1 MKKRIVYLFLLLFAQ
16 GIKAQDAN
24 SLLWEISGNGLKS
37 PSWLFGTYHLIT
49 SSFIDSFPLILNK
62 LDSSKLVAGEIIMDV
77 EASGKVAR
85 AVIMKDSTLPQLMSK
100 SDYELTAAYLREI
113 NGMNLALFDKMK
125 PVVISTFIYSAL
137 LPKIN
142 PGEAMDI
149 YFQDLA
155 RKKSKKL
162 IGLESIDDQI
172 SVLFEGVS
180 LKRQADM
187 LVKLV
192 KEKDKGKEA
201 TYKLND
207 CYRRQ
212 DLNCLASGLDTD
224 TGFDASEMEHLLYQ
238 RNRNWMKIL
247 PGLLREQSCFIA
259 VGAGHLPGDKGLLE
273 LLRKQGYT
281 VTPLLLSH

>member
-1 MKKRIVYLFLLLFAQ
+1 MLLAQ
-16 GIKAQDAN
+16 GLNAQNTN

-37 PSWLFGTYHLIT
+37 PSCLFGTYHLIT
-49 SSFIDSFPLILNK
+49 SSFIDSFPIILNK
-62 LDSSKLVAGEIIMDV
+62 LDSSKLVAGEIIMD
-77 EASGKVAR
+77 ADARGKVAK
-85 AVIMKDSTLPQLMSK
+85 AAIMKDSSLPQLMSK
-100 SDYELTAAYLREI
+100 TDYELTAAYLKEI
-113 NGMNLALFDKMK
+113 SGMNLALFDKMK
-125 PVVISTFIYSAL
+125 PVVISTFIYAAL

-142 PGEAMDI
+142 PGEVMDI

-172 SVLFEGVS
+172 RVLFEGVS

-192 KEKDKGKEA
+192 KEKDKGKEE

-212 DLNCLASGLDTD
+212 DLNCLASGMNSD
-224 TGFDASEMEHLLYQ
+224 TGFDASEMEQLLYQ

-247 PGLLREQSCFIA
+247 PALLSEQSCFIA
-259 VGAGHLPGDKGLLE
+259 VGAGHLPGEKGLLE
-273 LLRKQGYT
+273 LLRKEGYT
-281 VTPLLLSH
+281 LTPLLLSH